1 VAELRIGIVAGEASG
16 DQLGIALMLALR
28 KRYPGAVFEGVGG
41 SLMIAEGFD
50 SLFPMD
56 ALSVFG
62 LVEPLKHLPQ
72 LLRIRRGLKQHF
84 LNHPPDVFIGIDS
97 PDFNIGLELSLRKKG
112 IKTAHYVS
120 PSVWAWRQGR
130 VKKIARAV
138 DLMLTLFPFEVD
150 FYREHEVP
158 VTYVGHPL
166 ADQLPLE
173 PDTDAARQTLGLVT
187 RQARDESSQESEN
200 SQVLT
205 LMPGSRRGEVE
216 LLAPLFFDV
225 AKWCAERYPGLQFVL
240 PAASPERRQQIDTC
254 LGARPELAV
263 TVLDG
268 QSHLAMEAADVVL
281 LASGTT
287 ALEAMLLKK
296 PMVVSY
302 KTGWLTH
309 AIISRMLKVPYVS
322 LPNLLAGREL
332 VPELL
337 QDEATVEVIGE
348 RVLSCLQ
355 DAGDGGRQ
363 REAFD
368 KLHRQLKCDASF
380 VAAGALADL
389 IERGQPW
396 GE

>member
-1 VAELRIGIVAGEASG
+1 MTKLRIGIVAGEASG
-16 DQLGIALMLALR
+16 DHLGSALMLALR
-28 KRYPGAVFEGVGG
+28 KHYPHAVFEGVGG
-41 SLMIAEGFD
+41 SQMIAAGFD
-50 SLFPMD
+50 SLFPME

-62 LVEPLKHLPQ
+62 FVEPVKRLPQ

-84 LNHPPDVFIGIDS
+84 LNNPPAIFIGIDS

-138 DLMLTLFPFEVD
+138 DLMLTLFPFEAD
-150 FYREHEVP
+150 FYRQHQVP

-166 ADQLPLE
+166 ADKLALE
-173 PDTDAARQTLGLVT
+173 TDTQAARQELGLSVSGFGS
-187 RQARDESSQESEN
+187 ESGSESQH
-200 SQVLT
+200 VLAI
-205 LMPGSRRGEVE
+205 MPGSRNGEVE
-216 LLAPLFFDV
+216 LLAPLFLDV
-225 AKWCAERYPGLQFVL
+225 AAWCAESLPGLQFVL
-240 PAASPERRQQIDTC
+240 PAASPERRTQIDQC
-254 LGARPELAV
+254 LAERPNLSV

-268 QSHLAMEAADVVL
+268 DSHRAMAAADAVL

-309 AIISRMLKVPYVS
+309 AIASRMLKVPYVS

-337 QDEATVEVIGE
+337 QHDATVEAIGE
-348 RVLSCLQ
+348 CVLSCLQ
-355 DAGDGGRQ
+355 DNGDAGAQ
-363 REAFD
+363 KQAFHD
-368 KLHRQLKCDASF
+368 LHLQLKCDASA
-380 VAAGALADL
+380 VAAEALMRL
-389 IERGQPW
+389 IDA
-396 GE
+396 